1 MRKKIIKS
9 LIAATLFVSI
19 MGMTVFADEVSDL
32 KDQQSQGEQKL
43 KNLEDQLSYVLIQ
56 LDDLELKMSQ
66 KSQEI
71 EQANQDLLAAQ
82 EKLKSQYQDMKLRI
96 KYMYEDQ
103 SLSISEV
110 ILTSENMG
118 EVLNKTEYIQQVY
131 DYDRNKLDEMSVTA
145 KNIEDIK
152 SQLEEDNRQ
161 LESYAQE
168 LTSKQALL
176 YSTIEEQKQTNKD
189 IDDQLKK
196 ATERAAQEA
205 ARRSAASSN
214 SSIVMPVASA
224 NNDSSVA
231 AGVVSLAYQYIGV
244 PYVYGGSSPSG
255 FDCSGFTSYLFAQ
268 YGIGVSRSSSA
279 QAYGG
284 APVANLASAQPG
296 DIICYPGHVALY
308 IGGGQ
313 IIHAPVPGDSV
324 KIASVNIMTITS
336 IRRYW

>member
-214 SSIVMPVASA
+214 SSARLRFFFMADPPFP
-224 NNDSSVA
+224 
-231 AGVVSLAYQYIGV
+231 G
-244 PYVYGGSSPSG
+244 
-255 FDCSGFTSYLFAQ
+255 AQ
-268 YGIGVSRSSSA
+268 
-279 QAYGG
+279 
-284 APVANLASAQPG
+284 
-296 DIICYPGHVALY
+296 
-308 IGGGQ
+308 
-313 IIHAPVPGDSV
+313 
-324 KIASVNIMTITS
+324 
-336 IRRYW
+336 